1 MKNISEHISYKEGIF
16 SATALRY
23 GIDNTPN
30 DCELK
35 AMLVLAEK
43 IFEPLR
49 NHFGVPIKINSFFRC
64 LALNKRVGGSSSSQ
78 HVKGEAIDIDDTLG
92 GVTNKQMFDWIVANL
107 DFDQII
113 WEFGNSNNPDWVHVS
128 YASPEKNRRIKLRA
142 VKRNGKT
149 SYEKI

>member
-49 NHFGVPIKINSFFRC
+49 NHFGVPIKINSFYRC

-78 HVKGEAIDIDDTLG
+78 HVKGEAIDIDDTFG

-107 DFDQII
+107 DFDMII
-113 WEFGNSNNPDWVHVS
+113 WEFGNSKNPDWVHVS
-128 YASPEKNRRIKLRA
+128 YSSPEKNRRIKLRA

>member
-113 WEFGNSNNPDWVHVS
+113 WEFGNSKNPDWVHVS

>member
-23 GIDNTPN
+23 GIENTPN

-35 AMLVLAEK
+35 AMLLLAEK

-49 NHFGVPIKINSFFRC
+49 NHFGIPIKINSFFRC

-78 HVKGEAIDIDDTLG
+78 HVKGEAIDIDDRLG

-107 DFDQII
+107 DYDQII
-113 WEFGNSNNPDWVHVS
+113 NEFNYSWVHVS

-149 SYEKI
+149 SYEKM

>member
-49 NHFGVPIKINSFFRC
+49 KHFGVPIKINSFFRC

-113 WEFGNSNNPDWVHVS
+113 WEFGNSKNPDWVHVS